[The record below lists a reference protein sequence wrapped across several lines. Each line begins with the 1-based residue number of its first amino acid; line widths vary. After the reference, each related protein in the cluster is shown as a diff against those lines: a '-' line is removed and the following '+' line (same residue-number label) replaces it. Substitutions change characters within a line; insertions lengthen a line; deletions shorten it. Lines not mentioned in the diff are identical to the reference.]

1 LPQRAVEALR
11 IYCLYQI
18 RLIAKDAWEN
28 VGLYAG
34 LLGMGL
40 LYRSMNFEDPSM
52 YPTWRTPMVRA
63 ARVGR
68 KS

>member
-1 LPQRAVEALR
+1 MADLEVGGLHRTSS
-11 IYCLYQI
+11 IT
-18 RLIAKDAWEN
+18 KDAREN

-52 YPTWRTPMVRA
+52 YPTWRTPMVPA